1 MPGILGSNFNGFI
14 MKVLDKF
21 LAKLGHDKFD
31 HHVLGALICALIS
44 FVAILQDGVI
54 DWTAVAYPV
63 IGSAFVLILSIVKEY
78 ALDDKADWWD
88 IAWAMAGCLWV
99 FAAVTVG
106 VWFNK
111 LSI

>member
-54 DWTAVAYPV
+54 DWTAVGYPV
-63 IGSAFVLILSIVKEY
+63 IGSAVVFFISVVKEY
-78 ALDDKADWWD
+78 AFDEEADWGD
-88 IAWAMAGCLWV
+88 ILAAMLGCLWV
-99 FAAVTVG
+99 FAAVAVG
-106 VWFNK
+106 VLFNQ
-111 LSI
+111 LSA